1 MDKDAAARSPAP
13 GPGSRAS
20 DRIMLAL
27 DVDRI
32 EQALLLVMEI
42 GDAVGLFKIGLQML
56 ANSGP
61 QVFAEILHK
70 HSRAK
75 FFYDAKF
82 HDIPLT
88 VEAACANSL
97 ALPGIQYFSVHASA
111 GKEAMRRAVDVSRGR
126 ARPLA
131 ITVLTSI
138 SDEECEQVYGAD
150 RKTAVR
156 RFVDW
161 AAECNMAGVVCSPL
175 ELAYLRDHPMTAA
188 DGHRMIK
195 VVPGIRP
202 EWARTHDQKAVATPY
217 EAIRDGA
224 DYLVI
229 GRPITR
235 PPSAIGSPLAAVHDV
250 TEEIERALSA

>member
-1 MDKDAAARSPAP
+1 MDK
-13 GPGSRAS
+13 AS
-20 DRIMLAL
+20 DRIILAV
-27 DVDRI
+27 DADRI
-32 EQALLLVMEI
+32 EQALLTVLEI

-61 QVFAEILHK
+61 GGFAEILAK

-88 VEAACANSL
+88 VAAACKNSL
-97 ALPGIQYFSVHASA
+97 ALPGIQYISVAANA
-111 GKEAMRRAVDVSRGR
+111 GKDAMRGAVEACEGR
-126 ARPLA
+126 AKPLA

-138 SDEECEQVYGAD
+138 SNEECEAMYGAD
-150 RKTAVR
+150 RKTVVHR
-156 RFVDW
+156 MVDW

-175 ELAYLRDHPMTAA
+175 ELGFLREHPMTNAR
-188 DGHRMIK
+188 GERMLK

-202 EWARTHDQKAVATPY
+202 EWARTHDQKAVATPFQ
-217 EAIRDGA
+217 AIRDGA

-229 GRPITR
+229 GRPITQ
-235 PPSAIGSPLAAVHDV
+235 PPPAIGSPLSAVHDI
-250 TEEIERALSA
+250 TEEIERALE